1 MHRSFIDRLVLPVI
15 FGLTTILVAL
25 TFWQMLESHWRA
37 EMQAAVKEQASF
49 VKTKTESELR
59 ARILPLERLALRWQS
74 RDRSDE
80 DMPTS

>member
-49 VKTKTESELR
+49 VKTQNGVRVKSAHPANR
-59 ARILPLERLALRWQS
+59 ALGPALAV
-74 RDRSDE
+74 
-80 DMPTS
+80 P